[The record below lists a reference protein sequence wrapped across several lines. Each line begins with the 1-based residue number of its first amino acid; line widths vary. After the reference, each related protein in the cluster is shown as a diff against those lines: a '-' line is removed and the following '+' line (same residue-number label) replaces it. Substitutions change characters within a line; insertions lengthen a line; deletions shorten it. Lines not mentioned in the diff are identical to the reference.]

1 MIILL
6 EIAASPRNKV
16 VRRKNEWSYG
26 YNAGGRCA
34 GLIVSPGR
42 GLLLGFA
49 AQYLVHAARAKSLKV
64 QGYVG
69 VADGTKMLSD
79 ARPYFFVQ
87 EGREVGWGHL
97 DTSD

>member
-6 EIAASPRNKV
+6 EIAASPLYQV
-16 VRRKNEWSYG
+16 VRRKNERNYG
-26 YNAGGRCA
+26 DNASGRCG
-34 GLIVSPGR
+34 GLIVSPRR

-69 VADGTKMLSD
+69 IADGTKIPAD
-79 ARPYFFVQ
+79 ALAYAFV
-87 EGREVGWGHL
+87 
-97 DTSD
+97 